1 MNFFSIE
8 DDGLLE
14 NYNDIWNKVST
25 SIKKEPGCD
34 PIYNNKFLKRDVMW

>member
-1 MNFFSIE
+1 MNFFSVQ

-25 SIKKEPGCD
+25 SIKKEPGYD
-34 PIYNNKFLKRDVMW
+34 PIYNNKFVKRDVMW